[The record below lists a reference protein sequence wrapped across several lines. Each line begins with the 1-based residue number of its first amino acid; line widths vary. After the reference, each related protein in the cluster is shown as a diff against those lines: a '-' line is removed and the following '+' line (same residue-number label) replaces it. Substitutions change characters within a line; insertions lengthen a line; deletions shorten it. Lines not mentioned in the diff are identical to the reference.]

1 MSTSSGKLR
10 AEISI
15 SDPWEVA
22 SCLSAALRGSVTR
35 FAGDAVLVRLD
46 EPVSINGVLVLSA
59 LATPRHVGVTFE
71 RSGRS
76 FAANIVLSARE
87 QPSFS
92 GEGEPQPAPNVHAG
106 SIATIGAVS
115 LND

>member
-1 MSTSSGKLR
+1 MSTSSDKLI
-10 AEISI
+10 AELSI

-22 SCLSAALRGSVTR
+22 SCLTAPLRGSVTR

-46 EPVSINGVLVLSA
+46 EPVKVNGVLMVSA

-76 FAANIVLSARE
+76 FAANIVLSVSE
-87 QPSFS
+87 QPSFMGRAAS
-92 GEGEPQPAPNVHAG
+92 QQAPSVQAQ

-115 LND
+115 FSE

>member
-10 AEISI
+10 AELSI

-22 SCLSAALRGSVTR
+22 SCLSAALHGSVTR
-35 FAGDAVLVRLD
+35 FAGDAVLVRLE
-46 EPVSINGVLVLSA
+46 EPVSINGVVVLSA

-87 QPSFS
+87 QPYFRGG
-92 GEGEPQPAPNVHAG
+92 GESQPAPNVQAS
-106 SIATIGAVS
+106 SIATIGVVS
-115 LND
+115 FSE